1 MTPWLH
7 DSTEIN
13 LDFDNYTIKLE
24 QYLIPHQV
32 WDLEKVGQKE
42 YTDKTKYEMYNFH
55 SQNSP
60 SKIYKSKQSTVL
72 SFDLFIKRS
81 PLYIMINGVVPSF
94 ILNLVILL
102 AFSLSFDTQIGLCK

>member
-55 SQNSP
+55 SQNNP